1 MQKKS
6 PYVFYFIDR
15 YNIEEL
21 TNLEKNIDLIFR
33 NYSKSL
39 KIDQIKSIQR
49 FCKTDKRNFYL
60 SNNIKLAL
68 KLRLNGVYIPSF
80 NKSLNFASKYSLPSS
95 FEILGSAHNLNQIRI
110 KKLQRCS
117 KIFLSPIFK
126 SRKNQKFLSTLKF
139 NLMTMSKNVD
149 FIALGGINEN
159 NYKKLSLTKIVGF
172 AGISWIKKNGLRNL
186 GRFYKLKLNLE

>member
-15 YNIEEL
+15 YNIKEL

-39 KIDQIKSIQR
+39 KIDEIKSIQR
-49 FCKTDKRNFYL
+49 FCKTNKRNFYL
-60 SNNIKLAL
+60 SNNIRLAL

-80 NKSLNFASKYSLPSS
+80 NRSLNFASKYSLPNN
-95 FEILGSAHNLNQIRI
+95 FEIIGSAHNLKQIRL
-110 KKLQRCS
+110 KELQKCS

-126 SRKNQKFLSTLKF
+126 SKKNQKFLSTLRF
-139 NLMTMSKNVD
+139 NFMTMSKNTN

-159 NYKKLSLTKIVGF
+159 NYKRLKLTRVIGF
-172 AGISWIKKNGLRNL
+172 AGISWIKKNGLKKFRPFL
-186 GRFYKLKLNLE
+186 